1 MKGERGGGREGEEGR
16 ERERERV
23 EPVLSEA
30 RASHDI
36 RPVRSYEVV
45 QPENQLAIFREDR
58 SAVIRATPPPGD
70 EGTRRSTVFEN
81 DASGDPER
89 QE

>member
-1 MKGERGGGREGEEGR
+1 MGNARDEGGERREGEREGGRVR

-58 SAVIRATPPPGD
+58 SAVIRATPPRGD
-70 EGTRRSTVFEN
+70 EEIHRL
-81 DASGDPER
+81 
-89 QE
+89 

>member
-1 MKGERGGGREGEEGR
+1 MRDEGRRGRGGGRGKGRGR
-16 ERERERV
+16 EREKV

-58 SAVIRATPPPGD
+58 SARWYAVIRATPPGRGD
-70 EGTRRSTVFEN
+70 EIHRL
-81 DASGDPER
+81 
-89 QE
+89 